1 MKNNLLKYL
10 LSIPFVR
17 LFIISLISF
26 LFLVSCSVSSGNNKS
41 SNNKLSNSQK
51 NSHSY
56 ILIGAKGRFGKGSV
70 FKCTLDG
77 YECTEF
83 LGGNMRFQA
92 PSKSGMKPIKL
103 FNGDLFGSSV
113 LVVKDKMFIGAI
125 GRDNKKGD
133 DAGSISSANYKDE
146 VGTVFQCNLNG
157 TECQEFLGGHNSFQ
171 TKFENTRINLMS
183 ADHFGS
189 TLFHSNNK
197 IYIGSIGRDNNNK
210 DDVGSIFQCDLDG
223 KNCNELIG
231 GKNKSKL
238 LNQLLNEHDSIG
250 SSLFMNNNSTYV
262 GAMNKNAGNGG
273 LLKCNNDISKC
284 NYTDVKNIH
293 LSLND
298 AFSSSLV
305 GNEKNIFVGA
315 IGRNE
320 FPTTDPNLY
329 DIGAVFKCD
338 LEGTNCSEIIA
349 GENKSSAASLG
360 LSLKDNLGSSLAILG
375 NYLYIGASGRINNA
389 NARTGAVFR
398 CQLDGSNCIEFIG
411 GRSKGDVNSDSL
423 DLLDGDLF
431 GSSLAIVSVP

>member
-1 MKNNLLKYL
+1 MKNNLLKSL

-41 SNNKLSNSQK
+41 SNNDFSNSQK

-103 FNGDLFGSSV
+103 FNGDLFASSV

-197 IYIGSIGRDNNNK
+197 IYIGFTSDFELRK
-210 DDVGSIFQCDLDG
+210 RKHLFDV
-223 KNCNELIG
+223 
-231 GKNKSKL
+231 
-238 LNQLLNEHDSIG
+238 
-250 SSLFMNNNSTYV
+250 V
-262 GAMNKNAGNGG
+262 NG
-273 LLKCNNDISKC
+273 
-284 NYTDVKNIH
+284 
-293 LSLND
+293 
-298 AFSSSLV
+298 
-305 GNEKNIFVGA
+305 
-315 IGRNE
+315 
-320 FPTTDPNLY
+320 
-329 DIGAVFKCD
+329 
-338 LEGTNCSEIIA
+338 
-349 GENKSSAASLG
+349 KSSHLHNAMRKHG
-360 LSLKDNLGSSLAILG
+360 
-375 NYLYIGASGRINNA
+375 INNF
-389 NARTGAVFR
+389 N
-398 CQLDGSNCIEFIG
+398 FI
-411 GRSKGDVNSDSL
+411 KD
-423 DLLDGDLF
+423 
-431 GSSLAIVSVP
+431 I